1 MGSLGPGVPKLSL
14 DGQEGTRNVLEDV
27 PTDRPKLYFFSPAI
41 RRFPVLSWKAPS
53 AACGKEME
61 VWAGFEQKHSSLEGE
76 EQEDKT
82 VLEREVL
89 LRQLLHQT
97 AIEC

>member
-1 MGSLGPGVPKLSL
+1 M
-14 DGQEGTRNVLEDV
+14 
-27 PTDRPKLYFFSPAI
+27 
-41 RRFPVLSWKAPS
+41 
-53 AACGKEME
+53 
-61 VWAGFEQKHSSLEGE
+61 GFEQKHPSLEGE

>member
-1 MGSLGPGVPKLSL
+1 MSWKTCPQI
-14 DGQEGTRNVLEDV
+14 DRNSVSSHQ
-27 PTDRPKLYFFSPAI
+27 PST
-41 RRFPVLSWKAPS
+41 RFPVLSWKAPS

-61 VWAGFEQKHSSLEGE
+61 VWMGFEQKHPSLEGE